1 MKTVLVANRKGGCG
15 KTVVAV
21 TLASALAARGH
32 SVGLADADAQKSAQ
46 RWLKA
51 RPRDAAR
58 IEGLNWTKSGAVGD
72 APKSLDW
79 LVIDA
84 PGAVGGEA
92 AEALIAEASAVIAP
106 VLPSFFD
113 ADSTRR
119 FLKEIEDIKRVRKG
133 KVGVHLLANRVRP
146 QGRATG
152 RLQAFFDKV
161 GQQPVAWIAERA
173 AYADLAER
181 GLSAFDMP
189 QKLYAPI
196 RAQWAPVLEA
206 LD

>member
-1 MKTVLVANRKGGCG
+1 MRTVLVANRKGGCG

-21 TLASALAARGH
+21 TLAAALAGRGH
-32 SVGLADADAQKSAQ
+32 AVALADADAQKSAQ

-51 RPRDAAR
+51 RPKEATR
-58 IEGLNWTKSGAVGD
+58 IEALNWTKTGAVGD
-72 APKSLDW
+72 APKKLDW

-84 PGAVGGEA
+84 PGAVDGDV
-92 AEALIAEASAVIAP
+92 AEALIAEAKAVIAP

-113 ADSTRR
+113 ADSTKR
-119 FLKEIEDIKRVRKG
+119 FLREIEDIKRVRKG

-152 RLQAFFDKV
+152 RLQAFFDKA
-161 GQQPVAWIAERA
+161 GQQPLAWIAERA

-181 GLSAFDMP
+181 GLSVFDMP

-196 RAQWAPVLEA
+196 RAQWTPVLEA